1 MTSGSR
7 RFAMIALISGVVA
20 LVIGLLWYRPLTQT
34 TATAGEP
41 TVAMALQS
49 CDLPDGLGVGR
60 CGTLEV
66 YENRA
71 SRAGRKIG
79 INVIVVPATGSGPVA
94 EPVFWFEGGP
104 GGAATQSIGPVSR
117 QYLAGVRNDRDLVF
131 VDQRGTGRSNPL
143 RCGDIGEIPANLDAY
158 FGKLFP
164 LEAIRACRESL
175 AAVAD
180 LTQYTTSI
188 AMDDLDDV
196 RAALGYEK
204 INLAG
209 ASYGT
214 IAAQVYMRQHPD
226 RVRAAFLVGIA
237 TPGFRLPLPFA
248 RATQHA
254 WERVVSDCAA
264 APECGNAFPRLQEKL
279 DGVLARFS
287 NGPIDVRMEDPATRE
302 LRIVKL
308 ERESFVER
316 LRGMLY
322 TTHGARFVPHVVHRA
337 SLNDF
342 LPFQAAATR
351 FRLGGSSARG
361 MYFSV
366 TCAESIPFITEE
378 EIGAETKDTF
388 LGDRRVRAHI
398 AACAEWPR
406 AVVGPAFLQPVKSS
420 TPVIFFS
427 GALDGSTPPWEA
439 ERAIGSFSSGRLINA
454 PHTGHQIDGP
464 CTWDLMQAF
473 FRHPSPR
480 QLDVACAAGIQ
491 RPAFARDAQR

>member
-1 MTSGSR
+1 MV
-7 RFAMIALISGVVA
+7 ALVSGVVA
-20 LVIGLLWYRPLTQT
+20 LVIGFLWYRPLTQA
-34 TATAGEP
+34 TATAGDR
-41 TVAMALQS
+41 TVAIALQS
-49 CDLPDGLGVGR
+49 CELPDGLGTGK

-71 SRAGRKIG
+71 SRTGRKIG
-79 INVIVVPATGSGPVA
+79 INVIVVPATGNGPAA

-117 QYLAGVRNDRDLVF
+117 QYLSGLRTDRDLVF

-143 RCGDIGEIPANLDAY
+143 RCGDIGEVPANLDAY

-164 LEAIRACRESL
+164 LESIRACRESL
-175 AAVAD
+175 ASIAD
-180 LTQYTTSI
+180 LTQYTTTI

-196 RAALGYEK
+196 RAALGYDR

-214 IAAQVYMRQHPD
+214 VAAQVYMRQHPD

-248 RATQHA
+248 RATQNA

-264 APECGNAFPRLQEKL
+264 APECGNAFPNLQEKL
-279 DGVLARFS
+279 DSVLARFS
-287 NGPIDVRMEDPATRE
+287 NGPIDVRMEDPGTRE
-302 LRIVKL
+302 SRTVKL

-322 TTHGARFVPHVVHRA
+322 TTHGARFVPHLVHRA
-337 SLNDF
+337 SLGDF
-342 LPFQAAATR
+342 LPFQQAATR

-366 TCAESIPFITEE
+366 TCSESVPFITEA
-378 EIGAETKDTF
+378 EIEAETKNTF

-406 AVVGPAFLQPVKSS
+406 GVVSPAYLEPV
-420 TPVIFFS
+420 TPNVPVIFFS

-439 ERAIGSFSSGRLINA
+439 ERAIGSLPNGRLIKA

-473 FRHPSPR
+473 FRNPSPR
-480 QLDVACAAGIQ
+480 DIDAACALDIR
-491 RPAFARDAQR
+491 RPAFALDGLR